1 MSEQNQPE
9 NLTEY
14 IYVLNLAEERLRNPE
29 GWTDSEKET
38 VSVHFKYIT
47 ELYEKGIIKYVGR
60 TMDDRSSFGIVVFFA
75 ENEDKAREI
84 MDNDPAVVNQVMN
97 ATLYPFKAIFK

>member
-9 NLTEY
+9 DLTQY
-14 IYVLNLAEERLRNPE
+14 IYVLNLSEERLRNPE

-47 ELYEKGIIKYVGR
+47 ELYEKGIVKYVGR